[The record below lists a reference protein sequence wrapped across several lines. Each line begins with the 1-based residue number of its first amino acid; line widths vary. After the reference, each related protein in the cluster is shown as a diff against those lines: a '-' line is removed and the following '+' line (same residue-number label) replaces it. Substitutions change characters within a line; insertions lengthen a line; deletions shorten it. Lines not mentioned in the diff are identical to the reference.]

1 VITSPGLHVYDS
13 KGTLARKPEN
23 ELDPCL
29 LVKPKEDNMK
39 KHLALT
45 VLIGF
50 ACFAILTSLSS
61 QTADAESGYEPIV
74 DAFFTKLHEGK
85 PEEAVTKFLRQNRGS
100 TDKDDKRENLA
111 TQFADVVK
119 TLGTYHGHELLAEKI
134 VAGHIAQVTYLG
146 LYERQPIMLRFQLY
160 KPKDAWRGQSFRFD
174 ATFID
179 ELFTLTDLETIL
191 KGQ

>member
-1 VITSPGLHVYDS
+1 
-13 KGTLARKPEN
+13 
-23 ELDPCL
+23 
-29 LVKPKEDNMK
+29 MK

-61 QTADAESGYEPIV
+61 QTADAKSGYEPTM
-74 DAFFTKLHEGK
+74 DAFFQKLQQGK
-85 PEEAVTKFLRQNRGS
+85 PEQAVTHFLQQNGKS
-100 TDKDDKRENLA
+100 TDKDDKRQTLA

-119 TLGTYHGHELLAEKI
+119 TLGAYHGHELLAEKI

-146 LYERQPIMLRFQLY
+146 LYGRQPIRLSFQLY

-174 ATFID
+174 ARVLE
-179 ELFTLTDLETIL
+179 ELFARRGVETLLQ
-191 KGQ
+191 GQ

>member
-1 VITSPGLHVYDS
+1 
-13 KGTLARKPEN
+13 
-23 ELDPCL
+23 
-29 LVKPKEDNMK
+29 MK
-39 KHLALT
+39 KYLALT

-61 QTADAESGYEPIV
+61 RTAHAKAGYEPIV
-74 DAFFTKLHEGK
+74 DAFFKKLQEGK
-85 PEEAVTKFLRQNRGS
+85 PDEAVKNFFRRNHWM
-100 TDKDDKRENLA
+100 TDEADKLEELA

-119 TLGTYHGHELLAEKI
+119 TLGTYHGHQRLAKKV

-146 LYERQPIMLRFQLY
+146 LYARQPIRLSFQLY

-174 ATFID
+174 ATFIK
-179 ELFTLTDLETIL
+179 ELFAPTSVETLL